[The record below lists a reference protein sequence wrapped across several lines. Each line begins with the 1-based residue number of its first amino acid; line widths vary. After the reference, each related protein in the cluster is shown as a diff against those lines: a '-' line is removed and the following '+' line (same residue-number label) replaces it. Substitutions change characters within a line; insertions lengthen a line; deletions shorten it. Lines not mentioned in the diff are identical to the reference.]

1 MLASPWKDIVVEI
14 RMERGLL
21 LGTTE
26 YTDMTG
32 VEQAQ
37 ALNTIDERLQT
48 AEGWL
53 DRYTEDTNGIKG
65 YQIRKWLKKV
75 ALLSDTELEGEV

>member
-1 MLASPWKDIVVEI
+1 MLTTPWKEIIVEI

-21 LGTTE
+21 LGAEE

-48 AEGWL
+48 AEKWL
-53 DRYTEDTNGIKG
+53 DRYTKDINGIKE
-65 YQIRKWLKKV
+65 YRMKKWLKKI